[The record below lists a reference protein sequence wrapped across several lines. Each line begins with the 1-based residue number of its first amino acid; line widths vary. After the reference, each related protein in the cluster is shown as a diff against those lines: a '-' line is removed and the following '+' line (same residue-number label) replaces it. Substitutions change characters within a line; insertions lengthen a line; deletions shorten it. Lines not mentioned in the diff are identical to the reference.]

1 MILRKLILATMVA
14 GFSLGIVPAQA
25 LDIKKVQLGIKVA
38 KGASCPRKATLKLWA
53 HTDGPGAVK
62 FQLQNQSGGTTGAL
76 LANAVKGAA
85 GTYLATYTH
94 TINVT
99 TNVKA
104 KYKARASSGGTY
116 RRASN
121 WVTLKAT
128 CGPQPRKGH
137 STTSSSKRKGKSLSD
152 LNRPQPRNG
161 HSTTSSNNRKG
172 VKKTKAPSRAAG
184 KPLGKPIG
192 KSTTKSGAKSVGA
205 CKKHAVRATRHGAY
219 SKKGGIASAKIA
231 WRIGAGKKYGPLWK
245 SYLNSTAK
253 KQYCKR
259 RNGFYSC
266 TVSARPCK

>member
-1 MILRKLILATMVA
+1 MSLQKLILATMIA
-14 GFSLGIVPAQA
+14 GFSLGIQPAQA

-38 KGASCPRKATLKLWA
+38 KGAACPRKATLKLWA

-62 FQLQNQSGGTTGAL
+62 FQLQNQGGGTTGAL
-76 LANAVKGAA
+76 FANAVKGAA

-121 WVTLKAT
+121 WVWLKAT

-137 STTSSSKRKGKSLSD
+137 KTTSTKRKGTSLSD
-152 LNRPQPRNG
+152 LNRPKPRTG

-172 VKKTKAPSRAAG
+172 VKKTPPPARAAG
-184 KPLGKPIG
+184 KPLGKPVG
-192 KSTTKSGAKSVGA
+192 KSTTKSASKSAGA

-245 SYLNSTAK
+245 SYLNATSK
-253 KQYCKR
+253 RQSCKR